1 MDKRRGM
8 ERHGRMK
15 KIMIMAMVQKNG
27 RCVRVVGDKISWQK
41 KKEPVAAGQGARK
54 Q

>member
-27 RCVRVVGDKISWQK
+27 RCVRVVGDKTSWQK
-41 KKEPVAAGQGARK
+41 KKEPVAAGSK
-54 Q
+54 VKDK